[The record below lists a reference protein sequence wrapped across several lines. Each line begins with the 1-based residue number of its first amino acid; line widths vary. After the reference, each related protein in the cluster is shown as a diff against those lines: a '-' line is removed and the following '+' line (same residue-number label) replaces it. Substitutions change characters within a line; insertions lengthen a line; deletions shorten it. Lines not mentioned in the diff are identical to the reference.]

1 MNLKK
6 WNKREK
12 KKRQKKWRRRNRA
25 IFARIGEKCEPRQ
38 LSLAETRV
46 KFSVV
51 LKPWQGEWSEAQDE
65 WKSRFRSLFQ
75 AVASR
80 QNAPVDPVRANSS
93 DVWQKKMKKERNT
106 VVRQNGTGS
115 SYRFVRLWNRGSL
128 CPIASFHA
136 SFSLFLS
143 STRYLYLDTLISW
156 YFSYGIR
163 PTQPTVLQVKEGLI
177 GGFVNEK
184 NISRNISIF
193 IASVSTR
200 LVFLN
205 FDQLKC
211 RRCHLLFVKWSDF

>member
-12 KKRQKKWRRRNRA
+12 KTTKKKWRWRNRA
-25 IFARIGEKCEPRQ
+25 IFARIGEKCGPRQ

-51 LKPWQGEWSEAQDE
+51 LKPWRGEWSEAQDE

-80 QNAPVDPVRANSS
+80 QNAPVDPVRVNSS
-93 DVWQKKMKKERNT
+93 DVWQKKMKKKKKTKKERNT

-128 CPIASFHA
+128 CPIGSSHA

-163 PTQPTVLQVKEGLI
+163 LTQPTLLQVKEGLDLLMRK
-177 GGFVNEK
+177 VYCE
-184 NISRNISIF
+184 IF
-193 IASVSTR
+193 RFLLQVFFTR
-200 LVFLN
+200 LIF
-205 FDQLKC
+205 
-211 RRCHLLFVKWSDF
+211 

>member
-12 KKRQKKWRRRNRA
+12 KNDKKKWRWRNRA
-25 IFARIGEKCEPRQ
+25 IFARIGEKCGPRQ

-51 LKPWQGEWSEAQDE
+51 LKPWRGEWSEAQDE

-93 DVWQKKMKKERNT
+93 DVWQKKVKKKKRKKKEIRLFAKT
-106 VVRQNGTGS
+106 EPDRRIVLFVCEIGDLFVQSLLSTL
-115 SYRFVRLWNRGSL
+115 RF
-128 CPIASFHA
+128 PF
-136 SFSLFLS
+136 FLRALVIS
-143 STRYLYLDTLISW
+143 ILISW

-163 PTQPTVLQVKEGLI
+163 LTQSTLIQVKKDLV
-177 GGFVNEK
+177 GGFVNAK
-184 NISRNISIF
+184 NILRNISIF
-193 IASVSTR
+193 IANVSTR
-200 LVFLN
+200 LVF
-205 FDQLKC
+205 
-211 RRCHLLFVKWSDF
+211 